1 MTGQKN
7 MGQEVNKGVFSV
19 NDFKAFRDNLRIETD
34 MLRNMLARNEFSDD
48 SKLTGFELEGWLVD
62 HNYYPTPINEA
73 FLQQIADP
81 LVVSELSRF
90 NIELNGTPQ
99 ALKANAFNAMQQE
112 LEYTLRRCYKAA
124 NELGASTLLIGTLP
138 TLRNSD
144 LTMANMSPMKR
155 YQALNDQ
162 VLKVRNYAP
171 IKLDINGHEHLQ
183 LTHDDVM
190 LEAATTSFQVHL
202 QVPIDT
208 FVRHF
213 NASLILSAPI
223 IAATANSPYLFGTD
237 LWDETR
243 IPLFEQAITTSAME
257 ADPRVSF
264 GEGYMINPLD
274 SFVFNQS
281 NQPVLLP
288 FLYGAASEK
297 LQHLRLHNGTIWRW
311 NRPLIG
317 FNDKGQVHMR
327 IEHRIM
333 PAGPSIADMIAN
345 AALYLGACTS
355 LAALNVAPESQL
367 DFAITRSNFYEAA
380 RHGLDA
386 EITWLDGRRH
396 IVRDLL
402 LLEIVPMAE
411 AGLHALG
418 IAGDEC
424 DYYTG
429 ILRSRFES
437 RQTGAHWQR
446 AFIKKY
452 GTDFFNMT
460 ANYLHHQQ
468 SGKPVHEWEI

>member
-1 MTGQKN
+1 MTGQIN
-7 MGQEVNKGVFSV
+7 MGQEVSKGVFSV
-19 NDFKAFRDNLRIETD
+19 NDFKAFTDNLHVETN
-34 MLRNMLARNEFSDD
+34 MLGSMLARGEFSDD
-48 SKLTGFELEGWLVD
+48 SKVTGFELEGWLVD
-62 HNYYPTPINEA
+62 HNYYPAPINEA
-73 FLQQIADP
+73 FLQQMADP

-90 NIELNGTPQ
+90 NIEVNGTPQ
-99 ALKANAFNAMQQE
+99 TLKSNAFNSMQQE
-112 LEYTLRRCYKAA
+112 LEHVLSRCYKAA

-155 YQALNDQ
+155 YKALNDQ
-162 VLKVRNYAP
+162 VLKVRNHVP
-171 IKLDINGHEHLQ
+171 IKLDINGREHLQ
-183 LTHDDVM
+183 LMHDDVM

-243 IPLFEQAITTSAME
+243 IPLFEQAITTSAIE
-257 ADPRVSF
+257 GDPRVSF
-264 GEGYMINPLD
+264 GEGYMTNPLD
-274 SFVFNQS
+274 SFAFNES
-281 NQPVLLP
+281 SQPVLLP

-317 FNDKGQVHMR
+317 FNEKGQVHMR

-333 PAGPSIADMIAN
+333 PSGPSIPDMIAN

-355 LAALNVAPESQL
+355 LAAKGVAPESQL
-367 DFAITRSNFYEAA
+367 DFAKARSNFYEAA
-380 RHGLDA
+380 RYGLDA
-386 EITWLDGRRH
+386 EIAWLDGRRH
-396 IVRDLL
+396 NVRDLL
-402 LLEIVPMAE
+402 LLEIIPMVE
-411 AGLHALG
+411 AGLDALG
-418 IAGDEC
+418 IVGDER

-429 ILRSRFES
+429 ILRSRVES
-437 RQTGAHWQR
+437 RQTGAQWQR

-452 GTDFFNMT
+452 GSDFFNMT

-468 SGKPVHEWEI
+468 SGNPVHEWEI